1 VAALKKG
8 LEAQG
13 DAFRATPAEALLSLP
28 GVGVIAP
35 DLVVT
40 EIATKIRVYVEVL
53 GWWSREA
60 VWKRVDLVEKGL
72 GERVVFA
79 VSERLRVSEEVLGD
93 DVPACLYVYKGTMS
107 PRNVLTR
114 VKELAGRPMRKR

>member
-1 VAALKKG
+1 
-8 LEAQG
+8 
-13 DAFRATPAEALLSLP
+13 
-28 GVGVIAP
+28 
-35 DLVVT
+35 
-40 EIATKIRVYVEVL
+40 
-53 GWWSREA
+53 
-60 VWKRVDLVEKGL
+60 
-72 GERVVFA
+72 